1 MSWRA
6 AAFALLCVLV
16 SSAQAAQPT
25 PATDAVFAHPTAGR
39 ALLSTTLAQP
49 ARALAQ
55 AQVLRGA
62 FAHQRHL
69 SEMPQPLTASGNFVF
84 ARELGVYWRTLQ
96 PFESELVLSER
107 GVIQRDEGAES
118 LRISAQE
125 QPGVRVLAD
134 IFLALFTLDVRSME
148 ASFELY
154 AMSQGERW
162 LVGLKPRSTA
172 LAHVFDRATLSGA
185 QHVEQIV
192 LTDARGDRT
201 VIELRDIQIAT
212 APPDAQ
218 TRALFAP

>member
-6 AAFALLCVLV
+6 AVFALVCAAAA
-16 SSAQAAQPT
+16 SSQAAQPA
-25 PATDAVFAHPTAGR
+25 PATDAVFAHPTSGR

-49 ARALAQ
+49 AQTLAQ
-55 AQVLRGA
+55 AQVLRGV
-62 FAHQRHL
+62 FSHQRQL
-69 SEMPQPLTASGNFVF
+69 SEMPQPLTASGDFVF
-84 ARELGVYWRTLQ
+84 ARGLGVYWRTLK

-107 GVIQRDEGAES
+107 GVVQRDEGAES

-134 IFLALFTLDVRSME
+134 IFLALFTLDVRSLE

-162 LVGLKPRSTA
+162 LVGLKPRSAA

-185 QHVEQIV
+185 RHVEQIV

-201 VIELRDIQIAT
+201 VIELRDIRIVA